1 MLGHSKMYTL
11 WWSSLFF
18 EREPV
23 VFVELGVNKLPELID
38 GAKSLSLMNATF
50 ISSAT
55 LKIKTITKTNIT
67 TKCIVY

>member
-1 MLGHSKMYTL
+1 
-11 WWSSLFF
+11 
-18 EREPV
+18 
-23 VFVELGVNKLPELID
+23 
-38 GAKSLSLMNATF
+38 MNATF